1 MILQWE
7 TYLKPSR
14 LVLAPALRSEVEG
27 YSVSLL
33 FSGHKVDV
41 VGDQKLSNSG
51 DGTAPRRYEGGGSE
65 VRSPLWLLQFLLQSF
80 IFTCSDLHQQLV
92 KWGRHI
98 YGMVVVSAFRG

>member
-1 MILQWE
+1 M
-7 TYLKPSR
+7 KPSR

-51 DGTAPRRYEGGGSE
+51 DGTAPRRNKGGGSE

-80 IFTCSDLHQQLV
+80 IFTCADLQTSNKQNEV
-92 KWGRHI
+92 VT
-98 YGMVVVSAFRG
+98 YGMVIVSAFN